1 MKNTEKIE
9 WFPVV
14 DESGNEIARAPRH
27 QCHDGKSKLLHPVIH
42 IHIFNEKGELFLQ
55 KRAMT
60 KDILPGKW
68 DTSVG
73 GHIGPGESVEEALK
87 REAEEELGIKIDP
100 DKLIDIS
107 RYVFESDIEKEYV
120 FSFIYKYNGE
130 VVFQESE
137 IDEIKYYKKDEIYNL
152 IKSKYATPNFE
163 KEFNLLIEKGVL

>member
-27 QCHDGKSKLLHPVIH
+27 QCHDGKSKLLHPGIH
-42 IHIFNEKGELFLQ
+42 IDIFNEKGELFLQ

-87 REAEEELGIKIDP
+87 REAEEELGLKNL
-100 DKLIDIS
+100 KYQLIRKYIWES
-107 RYVFESDIEKEYV
+107 PFERELVYLFTGSTE
-120 FSFIYKYNGE
+120 E
-130 VVFQESE
+130 VPV
-137 IDEIKYYKKDEIYNL
+137 INPDEIAEGRYWSSEE
-152 IKSKYATPNFE
+152 IKSNCGKNVFTPNFE
-163 KEFNLLIEKGVL
+163 KEFGTL